1 MASLLQAGVV
11 DTEVIVGAILHDTVE
26 DTDTSLEEIEAVFGA
41 AVRGIVAEVTDDKNL
56 AKEERKRLQ
65 VVQAP
70 HKSAKVGSIFKP
82 STQCTHALI
91 DLPCSLCLLLFIP
104 QSVSIIFKFNGKS
117 IKDYQS
123 YLRKH
128 PNPSCRKLIRV

>member
-1 MASLLQAGVV
+1 MAVAVVVMASLLQAGVV

-82 STQCTHALI
+82 AL
-91 DLPCSLCLLLFIP
+91 
-104 QSVSIIFKFNGKS
+104 SV
-117 IKDYQS
+117 
-123 YLRKH
+123 RMH
-128 PNPSCRKLIRV
+128 

>member
-1 MASLLQAGVV
+1 MAVAVVVKASLLQAGVV

-82 STQCTHALI
+82 AL
-91 DLPCSLCLLLFIP
+91 
-104 QSVSIIFKFNGKS
+104 SV
-117 IKDYQS
+117 
-123 YLRKH
+123 RMH
-128 PNPSCRKLIRV
+128 